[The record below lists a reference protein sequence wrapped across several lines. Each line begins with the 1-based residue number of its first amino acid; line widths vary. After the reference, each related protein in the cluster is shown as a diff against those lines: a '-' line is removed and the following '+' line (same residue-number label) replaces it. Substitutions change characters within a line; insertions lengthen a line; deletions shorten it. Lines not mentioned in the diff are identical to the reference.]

1 MEIYWIISFSKM
13 VFEFI
18 QKMRNPKKGITGDQ
32 VRFTM
37 LSGFLSA
44 ISSFVDSMN
53 KLGQVDEMQMSSE
66 ISFFFQR
73 TVMEASEMLFI
84 VVTNSSIQKQQAR
97 WVLETATTKF
107 LDQYLDVL
115 AEFNG
120 NITQFQSFDQQID
133 RILHEASA
141 MVFDPQEE
149 QQLKILRVLE
159 ISPVQSQR
167 QI

>member
-1 MEIYWIISFSKM
+1 MGNILDYIILKDGLPIYTK
-13 VFEFI
+13 
-18 QKMRNPKKGITGDQ
+18 NADPKKGITGDQ

-84 VVTNSSIQKQQAR
+84 VVTNSSIQKQQDSLGFR
-97 WVLETATTKF
+97 
-107 LDQYLDVL
+107 
-115 AEFNG
+115 
-120 NITQFQSFDQQID
+120 D
-133 RILHEASA
+133 RYN
-141 MVFDPQEE
+141 
-149 QQLKILRVLE
+149 KIFRS
-159 ISPVQSQR
+159 IS
-167 QI
+167 